1 MKKLAF
7 NLILAGMMVCVM
19 LGSAEGM
26 IRLFAPQLTY
36 RFPRDLFA
44 ADASTSY
51 RLRPGYEGVLDT
63 PEYRTSVHVTSQGL
77 REDREYLEKA
87 DDELRILMLG
97 DSFVMGVGVDL
108 EETVVEQLEDTLD
121 DRFVN
126 RDVEIINMG
135 VAGYSTRQALAT
147 LETYGDDL
155 DADLVILGFFVGND
169 FSENAGEPLRVDD
182 GYLVNGTRHD
192 GLIPYRVRRFIKLHS
207 QFYHFLWPIQ
217 RRLRGHGAIE
227 AGESAR
233 RIAEIFLVD
242 DEVADPITQ
251 PSLEALE
258 ELARACEERG
268 LPLAVVIIPDH
279 AQIID
284 SAWDALIGQTGA
296 PDAAYDRTAPSRRLA
311 RFLEAR
317 GVPTLDLLP
326 RFRARDDRD
335 SLYLALD
342 KHWTA
347 TGHDL
352 ATTAA
357 TGFIGAIIDGNTQ
370 LARAAGTKPARRAD

>member
-7 NLILAGMMVCVM
+7 NFFLAGMTLAVM
-19 LGSAEGM
+19 LVSTEGM

-51 RLRPGYEGVLDT
+51 RLRSGYEGVLDT
-63 PEYRTSVHVTSQGL
+63 PEYRTSIRVTSQGL
-77 REDREYLEKA
+77 RDDREYLEKT
-87 DDELRILMLG
+87 DGELRILMLG

-121 DRFVN
+121 ERFLE

-135 VAGYSTRQALAT
+135 VPGYSTRQALAT

-182 GYLVNGTRHD
+182 GYLVDGTRHE
-192 GLIPYRVRRFIKLHS
+192 GLIPYPVRRFIKLHS

-217 RRLRGHGAIE
+217 RRLRGHGGAE

-233 RIAEIFLVD
+233 RIAEIFLID
-242 DEVADPITQ
+242 EEVARPITQ

-258 ELARACEERG
+258 DLVRACEERG
-268 LPLAVVIIPDH
+268 LPLAVMIIPDH
-279 AQIID
+279 AQVVD
-284 SAWDALIGQTGA
+284 GPWDALIDQTGA
-296 PDAAYDRTAPSRRLA
+296 PRSVYDRAAPSRRIA
-311 RFLEAR
+311 KFLEAR

-326 RFRARDDRD
+326 GFRAREDRD
-335 SLYLALD
+335 ALYLPLD

-347 TGHDL
+347 IGHDV
-352 ATTAA
+352 ATVAA
-357 TGFIGAIIDGNTQ
+357 TRFIGAIIDGNTQ
-370 LARAAGTKPARRAD
+370 LARAAGTKPVRRAD